1 MTLTR
6 RHVLA
11 ATGAMAGAAVVGSG
25 VMALRWWDR
34 APGEGLL
41 ALAADEAEL
50 VASVAEAWMPPGGT
64 PSISGREAGCA
75 AFVDE
80 VVSRMPSSQRKLFKV
95 LLQAVDELPVVTEFR
110 PFTSLPLERRTALIE
125 HWANHGPWAQ
135 RQAVGALM
143 ALIAFGYTLHP
154 EVAPIFRRQ
163 YRCGY
168 GP

>member
-1 MTLTR
+1 MEITR

-11 ATGAMAGAAVVGSG
+11 ATGAMAAAAVVGTT
-25 VMALRWWDR
+25 VTAVRWWDR
-34 APGEGLL
+34 PPGTDRL
-41 ALAADEAEL
+41 ALSEAEAEV

-64 PSISGREAGCA
+64 PAISGREAGCA

-80 VVSRMPSSQRKLFKV
+80 VASRMPDTQRQLFKV
-95 LLQAVDELPVVTEFR
+95 LLHAIDELPLVTELSY
-110 PFTSLPLERRTALIE
+110 FTRLPLDRRTELIA
-125 HWANHGPWAQ
+125 HWSTDASFIQ